1 MSEVQPQGASDGSP
15 PAPPATATEASARL
29 TALSGDKAWSGK
41 LLSGDLAATKEF
53 NDLTT
58 MVAES
63 GDGVAVAMSGV
74 LPPAANGE
82 MREMAGTAEFLR
94 DVGIRDE
101 VVRETLAGAE
111 VTQAEFDATKRWHD
125 QHMRDQEFT
134 KKWLAGDP
142 EAARQ
147 MTLAHIILGSNIK
160 GVQGR
165 F

>member
-1 MSEVQPQGASDGSP
+1 MSEVQPPA
-15 PAPPATATEASARL
+15 APPANATEASARL

-41 LLSGDLAATKEF
+41 LLSGDLTATKEF

-58 MVAES
+58 MVAEG

-82 MREMAGTAEFLR
+82 MREMAGLTEFLR
-94 DVGIRDE
+94 DIGIRDE
-101 VVRETLAGAE
+101 VIRETLSGGT
-111 VTQAEFDATKRWHD
+111 VSQAEFEATKRWHD

-142 EAARQ
+142 EAAKQ
-147 MTLAHIILGSNIK
+147 MTLAHIILSSEIK
-160 GVQGR
+160 QAAAA
-165 F
+165 

>member
-1 MSEVQPQGASDGSP
+1 
-15 PAPPATATEASARL
+15 
-29 TALSGDKAWSGK
+29 
-41 LLSGDLAATKEF
+41 
-53 NDLTT
+53 
-58 MVAES
+58 MVAEG
-63 GDGVAVAMSGV
+63 GDKIDIAMLGQ
-74 LPPAANGE
+74 LPAGANGE
-82 MREMAGTAEFLR
+82 IRELAGTAEFLR

-101 VVRETLAGAE
+101 VVRATLAGAE

-134 KKWLAGDP
+134 KKWLSGDP

>member
-1 MSEVQPQGASDGSP
+1 MSEQQGTPGSP

-41 LLSGDLAATKEF
+41 LLSGDLSATKEF

-58 MVAES
+58 MVAEG

-82 MREMAGTAEFLR
+82 MREMAGLTEFLR
-94 DVGIRDE
+94 DIGIRDE
-101 VVRETLAGAE
+101 VIRETLSGGK

-125 QHMRDQEFT
+125 QRMRDQEFT
-134 KKWLAGDP
+134 KKWLAGSP
-142 EAARQ
+142 EEAKQ
-147 MTLAHIILGSNIK
+147 MTLAHIILSSEIK
-160 GVQGR
+160 QAAAA
-165 F
+165 